1 MIAYRD
7 IVQQWIMPLGQALQ
21 LPVISVDA
29 LQPDSS
35 LPLIAYDVASPYID
49 CTPNQSEHQGA
60 VDKVV
65 EMEWL
70 LLIRAGDRMEMVER
84 CRDMLGWLWTDG
96 VDCLESIP
104 AAMVHISPAQW
115 KTEPHAG
122 LGLQIK
128 LRMKDRFERT
138 VPSVATIHLN
148 PMKSKE

>member
-122 LGLQIK
+122 LGLQVK

-138 VPSVATIHLN
+138 VPSVATIQLN